1 MKVLIP
7 SPLRPYTGQAEV
19 EASGLTL
26 VALLEDLNRRYP
38 GLKFRMVDE
47 QGQIRRHIRV
57 FLDGQQT
64 FDLGADLSATQS
76 IQIVQALSGW

>member
-7 SPLRPYTGQAEV
+7 SPLRPYTGRAEV
-19 EASGLTL
+19 EATGTTL
-26 VALLEDLNRRYP
+26 DAVLEDLNRRYP

-47 QGQIRRHIRV
+47 QGHIRRHIRV

-76 IQIVQALSGW
+76 IQIVQALSGG